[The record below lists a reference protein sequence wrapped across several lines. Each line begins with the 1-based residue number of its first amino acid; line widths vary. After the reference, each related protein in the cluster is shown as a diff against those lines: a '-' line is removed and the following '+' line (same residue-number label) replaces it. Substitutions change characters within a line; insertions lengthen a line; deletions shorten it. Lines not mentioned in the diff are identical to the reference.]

1 MGGDDTAPPPLAF
14 FLAGILFC
22 LMTKVP
28 QYATVLKVPVDKV
41 TMKGR
46 WGMHTEGSALQ
57 GTLQTDPIGLDIEI
71 QLDSDASDEDL
82 ARLIRVATRAC
93 YSTQAVR
100 QAVPT
105 QIQVEVKGVPLEQ
118 KLIWGDTSHT

>member
-1 MGGDDTAPPPLAF
+1 
-14 FLAGILFC
+14 
-22 LMTKVP
+22 MTKVP
-28 QYATVLKVPVDKV
+28 QYAAVLKVPLAGI

-71 QLDSDASDEDL
+71 QLDSNAPPEDL
-82 ARLIRVATRAC
+82 ARTVRTAERAC
-93 YSTQAVR
+93 HSTQAIR

-105 QIQVEVKGVPLEQ
+105 LIQVDVKGVPLEQ
-118 KLIWGDTSHT
+118 DLIWGDSSEAVAIK

>member
-1 MGGDDTAPPPLAF
+1 
-14 FLAGILFC
+14 
-22 LMTKVP
+22 MTKVP
-28 QYATVLKVPVDKV
+28 QYAAVLKVPLQGV

-71 QLDSDASDEDL
+71 QLDSEAAPQDL
-82 ARLIRVATRAC
+82 ARVVRIAERAC
-93 YSTQAVR
+93 HATQAMR

-105 QIQVEVKGVPLEQ
+105 RVSVEVQGVPLAEQ
-118 KLIWGDTSHT
+118 LMGPDS